1 MGARPTR
8 SAKQGKTMKTVELL
22 VAPDCPNV
30 PAARSELRRAMK
42 QAGLRPVW
50 TERDVTS
57 AGAPERIRGFGSPTI
72 LVDGKDV
79 SGAASSEGTA
89 SCRVYLGS
97 AVRGV
102 PARATL
108 VRALTDGTARPP
120 SRRGTVGTWLAVVP
134 GLLLAMLPVL
144 GCPACWPAYAGL
156 LSSLGLSFLMDAA
169 WLLPLTGAGLGLAL
183 FALGFRARRRRG
195 FGPLALGALAAA
207 AILLG
212 RFAVAVDAVVYVGA
226 AALVGASIWNAW
238 PMRRPPETADACG
251 CSSGQGMPVP

>member
-1 MGARPTR
+1 
-8 SAKQGKTMKTVELL
+8 MKTVELL
-22 VAPDCPNV
+22 VSPDCPNV
-30 PAARSELRRAMK
+30 PAARRELRRALK

-57 AGAPERIRGFGSPTI
+57 AGAPERIRGFGSPTV
-72 LVDGKDV
+72 LVDGRDV
-79 SGAASSEGTA
+79 SGATPAEGTA

-108 VRALTDGTARPP
+108 VRALTDGTPRPP
-120 SRRGTVGTWLAVVP
+120 SRRGSVGRTLAVVP

-156 LSSLGLSFLMDAA
+156 LSSLGLSFLMDAT
-169 WLLPLTGAGLGLAL
+169 WLLPLTGVGLGLAL

-195 FGPLALGALAAA
+195 FGPLALGALASA
-207 AILLG
+207 AILIG

-226 AALVGASIWNAW
+226 TALVAASIWNVW
-238 PMRRPPETADACG
+238 PIRPSPEILDTCG
-251 CSSGQGMPVP
+251 CDSGEGVSLP